1 MHYTPPPRDPKAPP
15 VRINLLSDTQTRP
28 TAGMREAMARAEV
41 GDEQIG
47 DDPTVNQL
55 CERVADLLGKEAAVF
70 MPSGTMC
77 NVAATLV
84 HCRPGDEILAH
95 ETAHIIAREGGAHAA
110 LGGFQ
115 ITPLK
120 GEDGQFSPEAFK
132 AALHPRSR
140 YQPPQTVVS
149 VEQTAN
155 IGGGTIWKKA
165 ALDEVVEI
173 AKANGMATHM
183 DGARL
188 LNATVATGI
197 SASDMAAGWDSA
209 WIDFSKGLGAPIGGV
224 IAGSRAF
231 IDEVWRWKQRL
242 GGSMR
247 QAGVCAA
254 ACVYAL
260 DHNVDRLAEDHANA
274 RALARGLSQ
283 IAGVEVQQPETNLV
297 FFKPDGAGVSG
308 EKMVAALRPRGV
320 LLAMMDGRIRACTHL
335 DVTADDD
342 RGDGRARQ
350 GDRARGVGSGS
361 IAQKSGTTPPARAG
375 GVVRLQR
382 GDRLAAA
389 TAAATTATTSA
400 ATTAAGIE
408 QRRIV
413 TRIGVILGMDSGR
426 GSAASCGANAR
437 TAGQRIV
444 PQPHNANGSQ

>member
-1 MHYTPPPRDPKAPP
+1 MTYYTPAPRDPKLPP

-28 TAGMREAMARAEV
+28 TPGMREAIARAEV

-47 DDPTVNQL
+47 DDPSVNLL
-55 CERVADLLGKEAAVF
+55 CERVADLLGKQAAVF

-95 ETAHIIAREGGAHAA
+95 VSAHIIAREGGAHAA

-115 ITPLK
+115 ITPLP
-120 GEDGQFSPEAFK
+120 GADGQFTPDTLR

-155 IGGGTIWKKA
+155 IGGGTIWRKA
-165 ALDEVVEI
+165 ALDEVAKI
-173 AKANGMATHM
+173 ARAKGLATHM

-188 LNATVATGI
+188 LNACVATGI
-197 SASDMAAGWDSA
+197 TARDMAMGWDSA
-209 WIDFSKGLGAPIGGV
+209 WIDFSKGLGAPVGAA
-224 IAGSRAF
+224 IAGSREF

-247 QAGVCAA
+247 QAGICAA

-260 DHNVDRLAEDHANA
+260 DHHVDRLADDHANA

-283 IAGVEVQQPETNLV
+283 INGIEVQQPETNLV
-297 FFKPDGAGVSG
+297 FFNPDGAGVIG
-308 EKMVAALRPRGV
+308 EKMVAGLRQRGV

-335 DVTADDD
+335 DVTAAMIEETLGLVREIV
-342 RGDGRARQ
+342 RGA
-350 GDRARGVGSGS
+350 
-361 IAQKSGTTPPARAG
+361 
-375 GVVRLQR
+375 
-382 GDRLAAA
+382 
-389 TAAATTATTSA
+389 
-400 ATTAAGIE
+400 
-408 QRRIV
+408 
-413 TRIGVILGMDSGR
+413 
-426 GSAASCGANAR
+426 
-437 TAGQRIV
+437 
-444 PQPHNANGSQ
+444 

>member
-1 MHYTPPPRDPKAPP
+1 MYTPAPRDPSQPP

-28 TAGMREAMARAEV
+28 TQGMREAMARAEV

-47 DDPTVNQL
+47 DDPTVNLL
-55 CERVADLLGKEAAVF
+55 CERVAGLLGKEAAVF

-84 HCRPGDEILAH
+84 HCRAGDEILAQ

-120 GEDGQFSPEAFK
+120 GDDGQFTPDTLRK
-132 AALHPRSR
+132 ALHPRSR
-140 YQPPQTVVS
+140 YQPPQVLVS

-165 ALDEVVEI
+165 DLDEVVKL
-173 AKANGMATHM
+173 AKANGLATHM

-197 SASDMAAGWDSA
+197 SARDMAAGWDSA
-209 WIDFSKGLGAPIGGV
+209 WIDFSKGLGAPIGGAL
-224 IAGSRAF
+224 AGSRAF
-231 IDEVWRWKQRL
+231 IDAVWQWKQRL

-254 ACVYAL
+254 ACIYAL
-260 DHNVDRLAEDHANA
+260 DHHVERLADDHANA

-283 IAGVEVQQPETNLV
+283 ISGIAVQAPETNLV
-297 FFKPDGAGVSG
+297 FFRPDGAGVSG
-308 EKMVAALRPRGV
+308 DKMVAELRKRGV

-335 DVTADDD
+335 DVTA
-342 RGDGRARQ
+342 AMMEEM
-350 GDRARGVGSGS
+350 VG
-361 IAQKSGTTPPARAG
+361 
-375 GVVRLQR
+375 L
-382 GDRLAAA
+382 
-389 TAAATTATTSA
+389 
-400 ATTAAGIE
+400 
-408 QRRIV
+408 
-413 TRIGVILGMDSGR
+413 GR
-426 GSAASCGANAR
+426 G
-437 TAGQRIV
+437 IV
-444 PQPHNANGSQ
+444 REA

>member
-1 MHYTPPPRDPKAPP
+1 
-15 VRINLLSDTQTRP
+15 
-28 TAGMREAMARAEV
+28 
-41 GDEQIG
+41 
-47 DDPTVNQL
+47 VNAL

-95 ETAHIIAREGGAHAA
+95 ETAHMIAREGGAHAA

-115 ITPLK
+115 ITPLR
-120 GEDGQFSPEAFK
+120 GGDGQFSPDTFK

-140 YQPPQTVVS
+140 YQPPQVLVS
-149 VEQTAN
+149 AEQTAN

-165 ALDEVVEI
+165 ALDEVVKI

-188 LNATVATGI
+188 LNATIATGI
-197 SASDMAAGWDSA
+197 SAHDMTDGWDSA

-254 ACVYAL
+254 ACIYAL
-260 DHNVDRLAEDHANA
+260 DHHVDRLADDHANA

-283 IAGVEVQQPETNLV
+283 INGIEVQQPETNLV
-297 FFKPDGAGVSG
+297 FFKPDGAGVSAD
-308 EKMVAALRPRGV
+308 KMVAALRPRGV
-320 LLAMMDGRIRACTHL
+320 LIAVMDGRIRACTHL
-335 DVTADDD
+335 DVTAAMIEEMVGHV
-342 RGDGRARQ
+342 REIVRA
-350 GDRARGVGSGS
+350 A
-361 IAQKSGTTPPARAG
+361 
-375 GVVRLQR
+375 
-382 GDRLAAA
+382 
-389 TAAATTATTSA
+389 
-400 ATTAAGIE
+400 
-408 QRRIV
+408 
-413 TRIGVILGMDSGR
+413 
-426 GSAASCGANAR
+426 
-437 TAGQRIV
+437 
-444 PQPHNANGSQ
+444 

>member
-28 TAGMREAMARAEV
+28 TPGMREAIAKAEV

-47 DDPTVNQL
+47 DDPTVNAL
-55 CERVADLLGKEAAVF
+55 CERVAGLLGKEAAVF

-77 NVAATLV
+77 NVTATLV

-120 GEDGQFSPEAFK
+120 GEDGQFSPETFR

-140 YQPPQTVVS
+140 YQPPQVLVS

-165 ALDEVVEI
+165 AMDEVVAI
-173 AKANGMATHM
+173 ARANGMATHM

-197 SASDMAAGWDSA
+197 PARDMSTGWDSV
-209 WIDFSKGLGAPIGGV
+209 WIDFSKGLGAPIGGA

-260 DHNVDRLAEDHANA
+260 DHHVERLAEDHANA

-283 IAGVEVQQPETNLV
+283 IAGIEVQQPETNLV

-335 DVTADDD
+335 DVTADMIEEMIGHV
-342 RGDGRARQ
+342 REIVRA
-350 GDRARGVGSGS
+350 A
-361 IAQKSGTTPPARAG
+361 
-375 GVVRLQR
+375 
-382 GDRLAAA
+382 
-389 TAAATTATTSA
+389 
-400 ATTAAGIE
+400 
-408 QRRIV
+408 
-413 TRIGVILGMDSGR
+413 
-426 GSAASCGANAR
+426 
-437 TAGQRIV
+437 
-444 PQPHNANGSQ
+444 

>member
-1 MHYTPPPRDPKAPP
+1 MFYTPPPRDPNAPP
-15 VRINLLSDTQTRP
+15 IRVNLLSDTQTRP
-28 TAGMREAMARAEV
+28 TPAMREAMARAEV

-47 DDPTVNQL
+47 DDPTVHL
-55 CERVADLLGKEAAVF
+55 LTARVADLLGKQAAVL

-95 ETAHIIAREGGAHAA
+95 ETAHIISREGGAHAA

-115 ITPLK
+115 IMPLK
-120 GEDGQFSPEAFK
+120 GNDGQFTPETLR

-165 ALDEVVEI
+165 ALDEIVEI
-173 AKANGMATHM
+173 AKANGLITHM

-197 SASDMAAGWDSA
+197 AASDMAAGWDSV

-224 IAGSRAF
+224 LAGTAAF

-242 GGSMR
+242 GGAMR
-247 QAGVCAA
+247 QAGVVAA
-254 ACVYAL
+254 ACIHAL
-260 DHNVDRLAEDHANA
+260 DHHIDRLAEDHSNA

-283 IAGVEVQQPETNLV
+283 INGVEVQEPETNLV
-297 FFKPDGAGVSG
+297 FFKPDGAGVAG
-308 EKMVAALRPRGV
+308 DKMVRELRKRGV

-335 DVTADDD
+335 DVTATMIEET
-342 RGDGRARQ
+342 
-350 GDRARGVGSGS
+350 VGH
-361 IAQKSGTTPPARAG
+361 
-375 GVVRLQR
+375 VREIVQ
-382 GDRLAAA
+382 AA
-389 TAAATTATTSA
+389 
-400 ATTAAGIE
+400 
-408 QRRIV
+408 
-413 TRIGVILGMDSGR
+413 
-426 GSAASCGANAR
+426 
-437 TAGQRIV
+437 
-444 PQPHNANGSQ
+444 

>member
-1 MHYTPPPRDPKAPP
+1 MTYYTPAPRDPKAIP

-28 TAGMREAMARAEV
+28 TAAMREAIARAEV

-47 DDPTVNQL
+47 DDPTVNVL
-55 CERVADLLGKEAAVF
+55 CERVAELMGKQAAVF

-115 ITPLK
+115 IMPLA
-120 GEDGQFSPEAFK
+120 GADGQFSPETFR
-132 AALHPRSR
+132 AALHPRTR

-165 ALDEVVEI
+165 ALDEVVKI
-173 AKANGMATHM
+173 AKLNGMATHM

-188 LNATVATGI
+188 LNACVATGI
-197 SASDMAAGWDSA
+197 TARDMAAGWDSA
-209 WIDFSKGLGAPIGGV
+209 WLDFSKGLGAPVGAV
-224 IAGSRAF
+224 IAGSRDF

-247 QAGVCAA
+247 QAGICAA

-260 DHNVDRLAEDHANA
+260 DHHVDRLADDHANA

-283 IAGVEVQQPETNLV
+283 INGVEVQQPETNLV
-297 FFKPDGAGVSG
+297 FFNPGDAGVSG
-308 EKMVAALRPRGV
+308 DKMVEALRQRGV

-335 DVTADDD
+335 DVTASMIDETVGLV
-342 RGDGRARQ
+342 REIARE
-350 GDRARGVGSGS
+350 A
-361 IAQKSGTTPPARAG
+361 
-375 GVVRLQR
+375 
-382 GDRLAAA
+382 
-389 TAAATTATTSA
+389 
-400 ATTAAGIE
+400 
-408 QRRIV
+408 
-413 TRIGVILGMDSGR
+413 
-426 GSAASCGANAR
+426 
-437 TAGQRIV
+437 
-444 PQPHNANGSQ
+444 

>member
-1 MHYTPPPRDPKAPP
+1 MPYTPAPPDPKAPP

-28 TAGMREAMARAEV
+28 TPAMREAIARAEV

-47 DDPTVNQL
+47 DDPTVNNL
-55 CERVADLLGKEAAVF
+55 CARVADLLGKQAAVF

-115 ITPLK
+115 ITPLR
-120 GEDGQFSPEAFK
+120 GPDGQFSPDTLRN
-132 AALHPRSR
+132 ALHPKSR

-165 ALDEVVEI
+165 DLDEIVEI
-173 AKANGMATHM
+173 ATANGLVTHM

-188 LNATVATGI
+188 LNACVATGI
-197 SASDMAAGWDSA
+197 AAADMAKGWDSA
-209 WIDFSKGLGAPIGGV
+209 WIDFSKGLGAPVGAV
-224 IAGSRAF
+224 IAGSRDF

-247 QAGVCAA
+247 QAGICAA
-254 ACVYAL
+254 ACTYAL
-260 DHNVDRLAEDHANA
+260 DHHVDRLAEDHGNA

-283 IAGVEVQQPETNLV
+283 INGVEVQQPETNLV
-297 FFKPDGAGVSG
+297 FFKPDGTGVTG
-308 EKMVAALRPRGV
+308 DKMVERLRQSGV

-335 DVTADDD
+335 DVTA
-342 RGDGRARQ
+342 GM
-350 GDRARGVGSGS
+350 
-361 IAQKSGTTPPARAG
+361 IEET
-375 GVVRLQR
+375 VRLVREIVR
-382 GDRLAAA
+382 GA
-389 TAAATTATTSA
+389 
-400 ATTAAGIE
+400 
-408 QRRIV
+408 
-413 TRIGVILGMDSGR
+413 
-426 GSAASCGANAR
+426 
-437 TAGQRIV
+437 
-444 PQPHNANGSQ
+444 

>member
-1 MHYTPPPRDPKAPP
+1 MLYTPPPRDPKAPP

-28 TAGMREAMARAEV
+28 TSGMREAMARAEV

-47 DDPTVNQL
+47 DDPTVNLL

-77 NVAATLV
+77 NVAATLSW
-84 HCRPGDEILAH
+84 CRPGDEILAH

-120 GEDGQFSPEAFK
+120 GADGQFSPETFR

-155 IGGGTIWKKA
+155 IGGGTIWNKA
-165 ALDEVVEI
+165 ALDAVAKI
-173 AKANGMATHM
+173 AKANGLATHM

-188 LNATVATGI
+188 LNACVATGI
-197 SASDMAAGWDSA
+197 SAREMATGWDSA

-224 IAGSRAF
+224 IAGTREF
-231 IDEVWRWKQRL
+231 IDDVWRWKQRL

-247 QAGVCAA
+247 QAGICAA

-260 DHNVDRLAEDHANA
+260 DHHVDRLADDHANA

-283 IAGVEVQQPETNLV
+283 INGIEVQQPETNLV
-297 FFKPDGAGVSG
+297 FFKPDGAGITG
-308 EKMVAALRPRGV
+308 EKTVAALRPRGV

-335 DVTADDD
+335 NVTAAMIEETVALV
-342 RGDGRARQ
+342 REIVRA
-350 GDRARGVGSGS
+350 A
-361 IAQKSGTTPPARAG
+361 
-375 GVVRLQR
+375 
-382 GDRLAAA
+382 
-389 TAAATTATTSA
+389 
-400 ATTAAGIE
+400 
-408 QRRIV
+408 
-413 TRIGVILGMDSGR
+413 
-426 GSAASCGANAR
+426 
-437 TAGQRIV
+437 
-444 PQPHNANGSQ
+444 

>member
-1 MHYTPPPRDPKAPP
+1 MYYTPPPRDPKAPP
-15 VRINLLSDTQTRP
+15 VRVNLLSDTQTRP
-28 TAGMREAMARAEV
+28 TAAMREAMARAEV

-47 DDPTVNQL
+47 DDPTVHEL
-55 CERVADLLGKEAAVF
+55 CGRVATLLGKEAAVL

-95 ETAHIIAREGGAHAA
+95 ETAHIISREGGAHAA

-115 ITPLK
+115 VTQLK
-120 GEDGQFSPEAFK
+120 GPDGQFTPETLR

-165 ALDEVVEI
+165 ALDEIVAI

-197 SASDMAAGWDSA
+197 PAAEMTAGWDSA

-224 IAGSRAF
+224 LAGSAGF

-242 GGSMR
+242 GGAMR
-247 QAGVCAA
+247 QAGVIAA
-254 ACVYAL
+254 ACIHAL
-260 DHNVDRLAEDHANA
+260 DHHVDRLAEDHANA
-274 RALARGLSQ
+274 RALARGLAQ
-283 IAGVEVQQPETNLV
+283 IQGIEVQEPETNLV
-297 FFKPDGAGVSG
+297 FFRPDGAGVSG
-308 EKMVAALRPRGV
+308 DRMVSDLRRRGV

-335 DVTADDD
+335 DVSAGMIEETIGHVREIV
-342 RGDGRARQ
+342 RGA
-350 GDRARGVGSGS
+350 
-361 IAQKSGTTPPARAG
+361 
-375 GVVRLQR
+375 
-382 GDRLAAA
+382 
-389 TAAATTATTSA
+389 
-400 ATTAAGIE
+400 
-408 QRRIV
+408 
-413 TRIGVILGMDSGR
+413 
-426 GSAASCGANAR
+426 
-437 TAGQRIV
+437 
-444 PQPHNANGSQ
+444 